1 MRLLAVAILLLC
13 VQPASAQPTPSPT
26 PEALSNAY
34 RCAEVQDNAARL
46 ACYDEAVG
54 RLREA
59 ETAGQIV
66 ALDREGVDGL
76 QRDSFGFS
84 LPNFARL
91 IPGIGAGD
99 NDGAALERIEM
110 QVDRIINL
118 PYGRHNFVM
127 SNGQTWAQTEA
138 QATVNIRVGDTVTVR
153 RAAMGS
159 FLLSPARGGAAHRVH
174 RQG

>member
-1 MRLLAVAILLLC
+1 MRLLVALLLLLC
-13 VQPASAQPTPSPT
+13 AQPASAQPAPSLT

-34 RCAEVQDNAARL
+34 RCAEVQDDAARL
-46 ACYDEAVG
+46 ACYDDAIG
-54 RLREA
+54 RLRQAEA
-59 ETAGQIV
+59 AGQIV

-91 IPGIGAGD
+91 IPGVGSA
-99 NDGAALERIEM
+99 DGSDATLERIEM
-110 QVDRIINL
+110 QVDRIISL

-127 SNGQTWAQTEA
+127 SNGQIWAQTEA
-138 QATVNIRVGDTVTVR
+138 QSAANVRVGDTVTVR

-159 FLLSPARGGAAHRVH
+159 FLLSPARNGAAHRVR
-174 RQG
+174 RQD